1 MHDIETAAD
10 IAGAAVDLAV
20 KLRGAQPWEHLPPA
34 GE

>member
-10 IAGAAVDLAV
+10 IAGAAVDLAL
-20 KLRGAQPWEHLPPA
+20 KLRGAQSGEHLPLA